1 MNVETNRAFLEK
13 EREDAREFTEIVL
26 RVPKERKGEIE
37 SLVNGFCLGINA
49 CKTEEHGKKEPVVV

>member
-26 RVPKERKGEIE
+26 H
-37 SLVNGFCLGINA
+37 
-49 CKTEEHGKKEPVVV
+49 TEQLEVR